1 MAYAKSLEI
10 FMRQEQRNFDMWFSK
25 KSSNQINIFITLQKN
40 SKNIITFT
48 LCDKEHGFSKL
59 QFFMDFNHM
68 IENSLGFFI
77 LNDKYK
83 DQIILS

>member
-1 MAYAKSLEI
+1 MQC
-10 FMRQEQRNFDMWFSK
+10 RFSK